1 MAVKRLRHV
10 FSTAVAVSAF
20 LAVSTFALS
29 VTLFAA
35 AVWNGCPPYQRISK
49 GMTKEEVRYILG
61 RSARL
66 APIGSAG
73 DWRDWRVFGKF
84 PEAQAEAEEEL
95 WNTSK
100 AWIRIG
106 YDDDGKVLS
115 IGVRHLD
122 RPAQP

>member
-10 FSTAVAVSAF
+10 LSSAVAVSAF
-20 LAVSTFALS
+20 LAISTIALS
-29 VTLFAA
+29 ATLFAA
-35 AVWNGCPPYQRISK
+35 AVWRGCPPYQRISK

-73 DWRDWRVFGKF
+73 DWRAWRVFGKF
-84 PEAQAEAEEEL
+84 PEAEAEAEEEL
-95 WNTSK
+95 WSTRK

-106 YDDDGKVLS
+106 YDDEGKVLS
-115 IGVRHLD
+115 IGVRHLN

>member
-73 DWRDWRVFGKF
+73 DWSVFSKVS
-84 PEAQAEAEEEL
+84 EDREEEAEEEL
-95 WNTSK
+95 WSTDK
-100 AWIRIG
+100 AWIRIC
-106 YDDDGKVLS
+106 YDNDGKVLY
-115 IGVRHLD
+115 IGVRRLD
-122 RPAQP
+122 RPARP

>member
-35 AVWNGCPPYQRISK
+35 AVWNGRPPYQRISK
-49 GMTKEEVRYILG
+49 GMTKAEVRYILG

-73 DWRDWRVFGKF
+73 DWSVFSKV
-84 PEAQAEAEEEL
+84 PEAETEAEAEEEL
-95 WNTSK
+95 WSTSK

-106 YDDDGKVLS
+106 YDD
-115 IGVRHLD
+115 
-122 RPAQP
+122 